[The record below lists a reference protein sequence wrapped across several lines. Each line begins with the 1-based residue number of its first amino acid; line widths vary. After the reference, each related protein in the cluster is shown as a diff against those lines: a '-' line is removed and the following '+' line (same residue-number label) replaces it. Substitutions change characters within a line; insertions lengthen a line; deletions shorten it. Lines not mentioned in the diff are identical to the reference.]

1 MKFILAS
8 ASARRQELLKR
19 IITDFDIV
27 VSEFEEKNVEFKGD
41 VNRYVEEIA
50 LGKANAILNN
60 ISDDSI
66 IISADTVVSFNN
78 NILGKPK
85 DEEDAF
91 KMLKMLSGKTHEVYS
106 AVCVIN
112 NKTKD
117 IICDSFKTEV
127 TFSEISDDRIKKYI
141 ESGSPLDKAGSYGI
155 QDEAGVFVESIKGDY
170 YNVVGLP
177 LNGTYKMIERITK

>member
-19 IITDFDIV
+19 IITDFDII
-27 VSEFEEKNVEFKGD
+27 VSEFEEKNVEFKGN

-50 LGKANAILNN
+50 LGKASAILNN

-66 IISADTVVSFNN
+66 VISADTVVSFDK

-91 KMLKMLSGKTHEVYS
+91 KMLKMLSGNTHEVYS
-106 AVCVIN
+106 GVCVIN

-117 IICDSFKTEV
+117 ILCDSFKTEV

-141 ESGSPLDKAGSYGI
+141 QSGNPLDKAGSYGI

-177 LNGTYKMIERITK
+177 LNGTYKMIETIIK

>member
-19 IITDFDIV
+19 IVDDFDII
-27 VSEFEEKNVEFKGD
+27 VSDFEEKNVEFKGD
-41 VNRYVEEIA
+41 INKYVEEIA
-50 LGKANAILNN
+50 LGKAKAVLNN
-60 ISDDSI
+60 VSDESI

-78 NILGKPK
+78 NILGKPT

-91 KMLKMLSGKTHEVYS
+91 KMLKMLSGNTHKVYS
-106 AVCVIN
+106 GVCIIN
-112 NKTKD
+112 NKTKE
-117 IICDSFKTEV
+117 IVCESFKTEV

-141 ESGSPLDKAGSYGI
+141 KSGSPLDKAGSYGI
-155 QDEAGVFVESIKGDY
+155 QDEGGVFVESIRGDY

-177 LNGTYKMIERITK
+177 LNGTYKMIKRVTK